1 MMKKLMLIY
10 YNIVANIVAVL
21 TILYLVLTAY
31 LMNFGNSFITS
42 QGWHV
47 VILGGL
53 ILVIIFGMEVAKK
66 KFPDDFFEFIIEN
79 AGLLC
84 IAWLTL
90 VVRAFGVTVLKHA
103 ADLALDEW
111 MQQVIQRAA
120 IVQVGIFAITNG
132 IVVAKIIRYFA
143 RKRSLAHYE

>member
-1 MMKKLMLIY
+1 MLIY
-10 YNIVANIVAVL
+10 YNIVAVL

-31 LMNFGNSFITS
+31 LMNFGNPFITS

-47 VILGGL
+47 VILGAL

-79 AGLLC
+79 AGLLS

-120 IVQVGIFAITNG
+120 IVQIGIFAITNG
-132 IVVAKIIRYFA
+132 IVVAKIIRYFV
-143 RKRSLAHYE
+143 RKRSLAHNE

>member
-1 MMKKLMLIY
+1 MMKKIMLIY
-10 YNIVANIVAVL
+10 YNIVAVL
-21 TILYLVLTAY
+21 TILYLVLTATV
-31 LMNFGNSFITS
+31 MNLGNTFITT

-47 VILGGL
+47 VILSAL
-53 ILVIIFGMEVAKK
+53 ILVIIFGMEFAKK

-103 ADLALDEW
+103 ADLSLDEW
-111 MQQVIQRAA
+111 MQQVIQRAGV
-120 IVQVGIFAITNG
+120 VQIGIFAITNG
-132 IVVAKIIRYFA
+132 IVVAKIIRYFIS
-143 RKRSLAHYE
+143 KRSLANNE

>member
-1 MMKKLMLIY
+1 MKKLMLIY
-10 YNIVANIVAVL
+10 YNIVAVL

-47 VILGGL
+47 MILGTL

-111 MQQVIQRAA
+111 VQQVIQRAA

-132 IVVAKIIRYFA
+132 IVVAKIIRYFV
-143 RKRSLAHYE
+143 RKRSLVHNE

>member
-1 MMKKLMLIY
+1 MKKIMLIY
-10 YNIVANIVAVL
+10 YNIVAVL
-21 TILYLVLTAY
+21 TILYLVLTATV
-31 LMNFGNSFITS
+31 MNLGNSFITS

-47 VILGGL
+47 VILSTL
-53 ILVIIFGMEVAKK
+53 ILVIIFGMEFAKK

-103 ADLALDEW
+103 TDLALDDW
-111 MQQVIQRAA
+111 MQQVIQRAGV
-120 IVQVGIFAITNG
+120 VQIGIFAITNG
-132 IVVAKIIRYFA
+132 IVVAKIIRHFI
-143 RKRSLAHYE
+143 RKRSLVNNE

>member
-1 MMKKLMLIY
+1 MKKIMLIY
-10 YNIVANIVAVL
+10 YNIVAVL
-21 TILYLVLTAY
+21 TILYLVLTATV
-31 LMNFGNSFITS
+31 MNLGNTFITT

-47 VILGGL
+47 VILSAL
-53 ILVIIFGMEVAKK
+53 ILVIIFGMEFAKK

-103 ADLALDEW
+103 ADLSLDEW
-111 MQQVIQRAA
+111 MQQVIQRAGV
-120 IVQVGIFAITNG
+120 VQIGIFAITNG
-132 IVVAKIIRYFA
+132 IVVVKIIRYFV
-143 RKRSLAHYE
+143 RKRSLANNE

>member
-1 MMKKLMLIY
+1 MKKLMLIY
-10 YNIVANIVAVL
+10 YNIAAVL

-47 VILGGL
+47 MILGTL

-90 VVRAFGVTVLKHA
+90 VVRSFGVTVLKHA

-132 IVVAKIIRYFA
+132 IVVAKIIRYFV
-143 RKRSLAHYE
+143 RKKALANNE

>member
-1 MMKKLMLIY
+1 M
-10 YNIVANIVAVL
+10 
-21 TILYLVLTAY
+21 
-31 LMNFGNSFITS
+31 
-42 QGWHV
+42 
-47 VILGGL
+47 ILGAL

-103 ADLALDEW
+103 TDLALDEW
-111 MQQVIQRAA
+111 MQQVIQRAGV
-120 IVQVGIFAITNG
+120 VQIGIFAITNG

-143 RKRSLAHYE
+143 RKRSLAHNE

>member
-1 MMKKLMLIY
+1 MLIY
-10 YNIVANIVAVL
+10 YNIVAVL

-47 VILGGL
+47 VILGAL

-66 KFPDDFFEFIIEN
+66 RFPDDLFEFIIEN

-90 VVRAFGVTVLKHA
+90 VIRAFGVTVLKHA

-132 IVVAKIIRYFA
+132 IVVAKIIRYFV
-143 RKRSLAHYE
+143 RKRSLAHNE

>member
-1 MMKKLMLIY
+1 MKKLMLIY
-10 YNIVANIVAVL
+10 YNIVAVL

-47 VILGGL
+47 VILCAL

-132 IVVAKIIRYFA
+132 LVVAKIIRYFA

>member
-1 MMKKLMLIY
+1 MKKLMLIY
-10 YNIVANIVAVL
+10 YNIVAVL

-31 LMNFGNSFITS
+31 LMNFGNPFITS

-47 VILGGL
+47 VILGAL

-79 AGLLC
+79 AGLLS

-120 IVQVGIFAITNG
+120 IVQIGIFAITNG
-132 IVVAKIIRYFA
+132 IVVAKIIRYFV
-143 RKRSLAHYE
+143 RKRSLAHNE

>member
-1 MMKKLMLIY
+1 MKKLMLIY
-10 YNIVANIVAVL
+10 YNIVAVL

-47 VILGGL
+47 VILGAL

-79 AGLLC
+79 AWLLC

>member
-1 MMKKLMLIY
+1 MKKLMLIY
-10 YNIVANIVAVL
+10 YNIVAVL
-21 TILYLVLTAY
+21 TILYLVLTET
-31 LMNFGNSFITS
+31 LMNLGNAFITT

-47 VILGGL
+47 VILSVL
-53 ILVIIFGMEVAKK
+53 ILVIVFGMEFAKK

-111 MQQVIQRAA
+111 MQQVIQRAG

-132 IVVAKIIRYFA
+132 IVVAKIIRYFV
-143 RKRSLAHYE
+143 RKKAIANNE

>member
-10 YNIVANIVAVL
+10 YNIVAVL

-31 LMNFGNSFITS
+31 LMNFGNPFITS

-47 VILGGL
+47 VILGAL

-66 KFPDDFFEFIIEN
+66 RLPDDLFEFIIEN

-90 VVRAFGVTVLKHA
+90 VIRAFGVTVLKHA

>member
-1 MMKKLMLIY
+1 MKKIMLIY
-10 YNIVANIVAVL
+10 YNIVAVL
-21 TILYLVLTAY
+21 TILYLVLTATV
-31 LMNFGNSFITS
+31 MNLGNTFITT

-47 VILGGL
+47 VILSIL
-53 ILVIIFGMEVAKK
+53 ILVIVFGMEFAKK

-103 ADLALDEW
+103 ADLSLDEW
-111 MQQVIQRAA
+111 MQQVIQRAGV
-120 IVQVGIFAITNG
+120 VQIGIFAITNG
-132 IVVAKIIRYFA
+132 IVVAKIIRYFV
-143 RKRSLAHYE
+143 RKRSLANNE

>member
-1 MMKKLMLIY
+1 MKKLMLIY
-10 YNIVANIVAVL
+10 YNIVAVL

-47 VILGGL
+47 MILGTL

-66 KFPDDFFEFIIEN
+66 RFPDDLFEFIIEN

-90 VVRAFGVTVLKHA
+90 VIRAFGVTVLKHA

>member
-1 MMKKLMLIY
+1 MKKLMLIY
-10 YNIVANIVAVL
+10 YNIVAVL
-21 TILYLVLTAY
+21 TILYLVLTAT
-31 LMNFGNSFITS
+31 LMNLENAYITT

-47 VILGGL
+47 VILGVL
-53 ILVIIFGMEVAKK
+53 ILVIVFGMEFAKK

-103 ADLALDEW
+103 TDLALDEW
-111 MQQVIQRAA
+111 MQQVIHRAGV
-120 IVQVGIFAITNG
+120 VQIGIFAITNG

-143 RKRSLAHYE
+143 RKRSLADLE

>member
-1 MMKKLMLIY
+1 MKKLMLIY
-10 YNIVANIVAVL
+10 YNIVAVL

-47 VILGGL
+47 MILGTL

>member
-1 MMKKLMLIY
+1 
-10 YNIVANIVAVL
+10 
-21 TILYLVLTAY
+21 
-31 LMNFGNSFITS
+31 MNFGNPFITS

-47 VILGGL
+47 VILSAL
-53 ILVIIFGMEVAKK
+53 ILVIIFGMEFAKK

-103 ADLALDEW
+103 TDLALDDW
-111 MQQVIQRAA
+111 MQQVIGRAGV
-120 IVQVGIFAITNG
+120 VQIGIFAITNG
-132 IVVAKIIRYFA
+132 IVVAKIIRYFV
-143 RKRSLAHYE
+143 RKRSLSNNE

>member
-1 MMKKLMLIY
+1 MKKLMLIY
-10 YNIVANIVAVL
+10 YNIVAVL
-21 TILYLVLTAY
+21 TILYLVLTAT
-31 LMNFGNSFITS
+31 LMNLGNAFITT

-47 VILGGL
+47 VILSIL
-53 ILVIIFGMEVAKK
+53 ILVIVFGMEFAKK

-111 MQQVIQRAA
+111 MQQVIQRAG

-132 IVVAKIIRYFA
+132 IVVAKIIRYFV
-143 RKRSLAHYE
+143 RKKAIANNE

>member
-1 MMKKLMLIY
+1 MLIY
-10 YNIVANIVAVL
+10 YNIVAVL

-31 LMNFGNSFITS
+31 LMNFENPFITS

-47 VILGGL
+47 VILGTL

-66 KFPDDFFEFIIEN
+66 RFPDDFFEN

-103 ADLALDEW
+103 TDLALDEW

-120 IVQVGIFAITNG
+120 IVQIGIFAITNG
-132 IVVAKIIRYFA
+132 IVVAKIIRYFV
-143 RKRSLAHYE
+143 RKRSLAHNE

>member
-1 MMKKLMLIY
+1 MKKLMLIY
-10 YNIVANIVAVL
+10 YNIVAVL

-47 VILGGL
+47 VILSAL

-79 AGLLC
+79 AGLLS

>member
-10 YNIVANIVAVL
+10 YNIVAVL

-47 VILGGL
+47 MILGTL

-132 IVVAKIIRYFA
+132 IVVAKIIRYFV
-143 RKRSLAHYE
+143 RKRSLVHNE

>member
-1 MMKKLMLIY
+1 MLIY
-10 YNIVANIVAVL
+10 YNIVAVL

-47 VILGGL
+47 MILGTL

-111 MQQVIQRAA
+111 VQQVIQRAA

>member
-1 MMKKLMLIY
+1 MKKLMLIY
-10 YNIVANIVAVL
+10 YNIVAVL

-31 LMNFGNSFITS
+31 LMNFGNPFITS

-47 VILGGL
+47 VILGAL

-79 AGLLC
+79 AGLLS

>member
-1 MMKKLMLIY
+1 MLIY
-10 YNIVANIVAVL
+10 YNIVAVL
-21 TILYLVLTAY
+21 TILYLVLTAT
-31 LMNFGNSFITS
+31 LMNLGNAYITT

-47 VILGGL
+47 VILGVL
-53 ILVIIFGMEVAKK
+53 ILVIVFGMEFAKK

-103 ADLALDEW
+103 TDLALDEW
-111 MQQVIQRAA
+111 MQQVIHRSGV
-120 IVQVGIFAITNG
+120 VQIGIFAITNG

-143 RKRSLAHYE
+143 RKRSLADLE

>member
-10 YNIVANIVAVL
+10 YNIVAVL
-21 TILYLVLTAY
+21 TILYLVLTAT
-31 LMNFGNSFITS
+31 LMNLGNAYITT

-47 VILGGL
+47 VILGAL
-53 ILVIIFGMEVAKK
+53 ILVIVFGMEFAKK

-90 VVRAFGVTVLKHA
+90 VVRSFGVTVLKHA
-103 ADLALDEW
+103 TDLAIDEW
-111 MQQVIQRAA
+111 MQQVINRAGV
-120 IVQVGIFAITNG
+120 VQIGIFAITNG
-132 IVVAKIIRYFA
+132 IVVAKIIRYFV
-143 RKRSLAHYE
+143 RKRSLANHE

>member
-1 MMKKLMLIY
+1 MMKKIMLIY
-10 YNIVANIVAVL
+10 YNIVAVL
-21 TILYLVLTAY
+21 TILYLVLTAT
-31 LMNFGNSFITS
+31 LMNLGNAFITT

-47 VILGGL
+47 VILSVL
-53 ILVIIFGMEVAKK
+53 ILVIVFGMEFAKK

-120 IVQVGIFAITNG
+120 IIQVGIFAITNG

-143 RKRSLAHYE
+143 RKRSLAHNE

>member
-10 YNIVANIVAVL
+10 YNIVAVL
-21 TILYLVLTAY
+21 TILYLVLTAT
-31 LMNFGNSFITS
+31 LMNLGNAFITT

-47 VILGGL
+47 VILSIL
-53 ILVIIFGMEVAKK
+53 ILVIVFGMEFAKK

-103 ADLALDEW
+103 TDLALDEW
-111 MQQVIQRAA
+111 MQQVIGRASV
-120 IVQVGIFAITNG
+120 VQIGIFAITNG

-143 RKRSLAHYE
+143 RKRILANQK

>member
-10 YNIVANIVAVL
+10 YNIVAVL

-31 LMNFGNSFITS
+31 LMNFENPFITS

-47 VILGGL
+47 VILGTL

-66 KFPDDFFEFIIEN
+66 RFPDDLFEFIIEN

-90 VVRAFGVTVLKHA
+90 VIRAFGVTVLKHA
-103 ADLALDEW
+103 ADLDLDEW
-111 MQQVIQRAA
+111 MQQVIQRAG
-120 IVQVGIFAITNG
+120 IVQIGIFAITNG
-132 IVVAKIIRYFA
+132 IVVAKIIRYFV
-143 RKRSLAHYE
+143 RKRSLARNE

>member
-1 MMKKLMLIY
+1 MLIY
-10 YNIVANIVAVL
+10 YNIVAVL

-31 LMNFGNSFITS
+31 LMNFENPFITS

-47 VILGGL
+47 VILGTL

-66 KFPDDFFEFIIEN
+66 RFPDDLFEFIIEN

-90 VVRAFGVTVLKHA
+90 VIRAFGVTVLKHA

>member
-1 MMKKLMLIY
+1 MKKMMLIY
-10 YNIVANIVAVL
+10 YNIVAVL
-21 TILYLVLTAY
+21 TILYLVLTAT
-31 LMNFGNSFITS
+31 LMNLGNAYITT

-47 VILGGL
+47 VILSAL
-53 ILVIIFGMEVAKK
+53 ILVIVFGMEFAKK

-103 ADLALDEW
+103 TDLALDEW
-111 MQQVIQRAA
+111 MQQVIHRAGV
-120 IVQVGIFAITNG
+120 VQIGIFAITNG
-132 IVVAKIIRYFA
+132 IVIAKIIRYFV
-143 RKRSLAHYE
+143 RKRSVANLE

>member
-1 MMKKLMLIY
+1 MLIY
-10 YNIVANIVAVL
+10 YNIVAVL

-31 LMNFGNSFITS
+31 LMNFENPFITS

-47 VILGGL
+47 VILGTL

-66 KFPDDFFEFIIEN
+66 RFPDDFFEFIIEN

>member
-1 MMKKLMLIY
+1 MLIY
-10 YNIVANIVAVL
+10 YNIVAVL
-21 TILYLVLTAY
+21 TILYLVLTAT
-31 LMNFGNSFITS
+31 LMNLGNAFLTT

-47 VILGGL
+47 VILSVL
-53 ILVIIFGMEVAKK
+53 ILVIVFGMEFAKK

-111 MQQVIQRAA
+111 MQQVIQRAG

-132 IVVAKIIRYFA
+132 IVVAKIIRYFV
-143 RKRSLAHYE
+143 RKKAIANNE

>member
-1 MMKKLMLIY
+1 MKKLMLIY
-10 YNIVANIVAVL
+10 YNIVAVL

-31 LMNFGNSFITS
+31 LMNFGNPFITS

-47 VILGGL
+47 VILGTL

-79 AGLLC
+79 AGLLS

-120 IVQVGIFAITNG
+120 IVQIGIFAITNG
-132 IVVAKIIRYFA
+132 IVVAKIIRYFV
-143 RKRSLAHYE
+143 RKRSLAHNE